1 MRGLFIFRRDF
12 RCIDNTALLRAC
24 KECEQVYTVFI
35 FTPEQVTSKN
45 KFKSDIAVK
54 FMISSLNELKRD
66 ISVLGGKL
74 VTLYGENTDCV
85 SECIDTW
92 KIDAVYWNKDYTPY
106 AKKRDS
112 KLKILCN
119 KKNIA
124 IYEEE
129 DYYLHPPGT
138 ILTGSGSS
146 YLKYTPYM
154 NKAMALGFDTPS
166 KQHISFL
173 SKSTKHIASYEIT
186 LTNAEDKFVNTQ
198 QDMTETFK
206 REKVI
211 DILKNTK
218 QFTDYNETRNDLEKQ
233 TTRLSAPIK
242 FGIVSIREVA
252 HAFRK
257 NTGLLKQLV
266 WRDFYAQILD
276 AEPRV
281 LGSALKEQYNSIVWE
296 GSQSHFNKWCQGM
309 TGFPIVDA
317 GMRELNESG
326 YMHNRARLIVASFLI
341 KTLLVDW
348 QKGEKYFATKLVDYD
363 PASNNG
369 NWQWVASTG
378 ADSQPYFRIFN
389 PWSQSKEHD
398 PDATYIKKWVPELS
412 NVSPKCIHTWNEC
425 CENPEYSTVEYPK
438 PIVDYKKQREKALDM
453 YKSIV

>member
-12 RCIDNTALLRAC
+12 RCIDNTALLKASR
-24 KECEQVYTVFI
+24 ECDRIYTVFI

-66 ISVLGGKL
+66 ISALGGKL
-74 VTLYGENTDCV
+74 VILYGENSKVID
-85 SECIDTW
+85 ECIDRW
-92 KIDAVYWNKDYTPY
+92 NIDAVYWNKDYTPY
-106 AKKRDS
+106 AKKRDA
-112 KLKILCN
+112 KIKMLCN

-124 IYEEE
+124 VNEEE

-138 ILTGSGSS
+138 IVTGSGSS

-154 NKAMALGFDTPS
+154 NKAMALGFDAPS
-166 KQHISFL
+166 KKQIPFL
-173 SKSTKHIASYEIT
+173 SKSTKQIASYEIS
-186 LTNAEDKFVNTQ
+186 LTKAEDNFVNTQ
-198 QDMTETFK
+198 QDMAETFK

-211 DILKNTK
+211 GILKNTK
-218 QFTDYNETRNDLEKQ
+218 QFSDYNETRNDLEEE

-252 HAFRK
+252 DAFKK

-281 LGSALKEQYNSIVWE
+281 LGSALKEQYNKIIWE
-296 GSQSHFNKWCQGM
+296 GSQGHFNKWCEGM

-398 PDATYIKKWVPELS
+398 PNATYIKKWIPELADVPS
-412 NVSPKCIHTWNEC
+412 KCIHTWNEC
-425 CENPEYSTVEYPK
+425 CENPEYSTVKYPK
-438 PIVDYKKQREKALDM
+438 PIVDYKKQREKALEM
-453 YKSIV
+453 YKSII